1 MPMSDEALGFLM
13 VTLAGSATGLGA
25 AVVFS
30 ERAIQMASKRVLAG
44 CLGISAGV
52 MLYVSFVEIF
62 VKSLGAFEEAGNG
75 PSDAYLKATVC
86 FFCGCLM
93 MKLVDKLVHAID
105 GHYTQMPTFDEV
117 PERSAAKAGGAP
129 QMADFAPPQKAAT
142 APPPACCGAAMSP
155 ETSEDVSLDVVEGGG
170 ALEVGGAEGEGA
182 PAGDTKLV
190 RMGLMTA
197 LAIAI
202 HNFPEG
208 LATFVA
214 TLDDPSVGASLA
226 IAIGIHNIPEGLCVS
241 IPIYYATGDRKRAF
255 LWAML
260 SGVTE
265 PIGALIGWALLQ
277 GRLDQGMY
285 GVLFGL
291 VGGMMVTI
299 VLHEL
304 LPTAH
309 RFDPGDTLVTNSV
322 LLGMMMMSSSLV
334 LFVY

>member
-1 MPMSDEALGFLM
+1 M
-13 VTLAGSATGLGA
+13 GA
-25 AVVFS
+25 
-30 ERAIQMASKRVLAG
+30 
-44 CLGISAGV
+44 
-52 MLYVSFVEIF
+52 
-62 VKSLGAFEEAGNG
+62 
-75 PSDAYLKATVC
+75 
-86 FFCGCLM
+86 
-93 MKLVDKLVHAID
+93 
-105 GHYTQMPTFDEV
+105 
-117 PERSAAKAGGAP
+117 
-129 QMADFAPPQKAAT
+129 
-142 APPPACCGAAMSP
+142 
-155 ETSEDVSLDVVEGGG
+155 
-170 ALEVGGAEGEGA
+170 
-182 PAGDTKLV
+182 
-190 RMGLMTA
+190 MTA

-277 GRLDQGMY
+277 GRLDQTMY
-285 GVLFGL
+285 GVLFGM
-291 VGGMMVTI
+291 VGGMMVMI

-309 RFDPGDTLVTNSV
+309 RFDPGDTLVTNCV
-322 LLGMMMMSSSLV
+322 LLGMAIMSSSLV